1 MLLSDF
7 TPKKPRLNV
16 VEVHES
22 DQLTP
27 AATRGG
33 HNKLNSKEDYLDKRD
48 VLFRLL
54 SQPGV
59 DPETKAKARE
69 RLLDLEKAARLAGII
84 NEEENAMAQA
94 VTRRIIHQ
102 HPDWIMQYGVE
113 LLLQVIDDVT
123 EGEDDWEEIG
133 SSDVSAYV
141 KMVHDQLQSRGG
153 SREEMRDRPAFSEGM
168 MSEIDIEL
176 HNIAQSEDEEEL
188 IDAMGGLKGTGVQIA
203 LEDMM
208 SELADELA
216 AKGMNDVINDQDK
229 MVELLMD
236 KIVEEFGDGDVD
248 TIESDDGK
256 PRFTGAPQRDR
267 NPPPIQNSKMLP
279 PAPGRPTFIGKPNSG
294 KIEPSKKTTESLRN
308 GEYHVAT
315 VTLKDGTEKKVK
327 IRSDEG
333 FRDPIIKHFAKQGLE
348 VQDIKVDWSVRS
360 NESNDRPL
368 SFVTPAKNNDLGYI
382 KLIVHKVKNNKPV
395 SRQEK
400 DDLNKY
406 LASTLMKEEEHGD
419 LRTGWVLKAAKRA
432 FPMAATD
439 EEALAMW
446 INDRVE
452 KDVNRLDRENDRED
466 RDIDRLDSENDQEQR
481 MLSQMNTRDE
491 QIEKKLNDLQAQVN
505 VLYKAD
511 GERKPSRLESRLS
524 TRATSKEI
532 SKYLAEMKKAGY
544 DI

>member
-22 DQLTP
+22 DQSTP
-27 AATRGG
+27 SANRGG

-59 DPETKAKARE
+59 DTETKAKARE

-84 NEEENAMAQA
+84 NEEKNAMAQA

-153 SREEMRDRPAFSEGM
+153 SREEMRDRPAFSEGR

-216 AKGMNDVINDQDK
+216 AKGMNNVINNQDK

-236 KIVEEFGDGDVD
+236 KIVEEFSDGDVD
-248 TIESDDGK
+248 TIKSDNGK

-279 PAPGRPTFIGKPNSG
+279 PAPGRPTFTGKPEQN
-294 KIEPSKKTTESLRN
+294 KKTTESLRD

-348 VQDIKVDWSVRS
+348 VQDIKVDWSV
-360 NESNDRPL
+360 
-368 SFVTPAKNNDLGYI
+368 
-382 KLIVHKVKNNKPV
+382 
-395 SRQEK
+395 
-400 DDLNKY
+400 
-406 LASTLMKEEEHGD
+406 MKEEEHGD

-452 KDVNRLDRENDRED
+452 KDVIRLDQENDRED
-466 RDIDRLDSENDQEQR
+466 RDIDRLDRENDQEQR

>member
-7 TPKKPRLNV
+7 SPKKPGRAV
-16 VEVHES
+16 VEVHEN
-22 DQLTP
+22 DQSVPTVN
-27 AATRGG
+27 RGG
-33 HNKLNSKEDYLDKRD
+33 HNKLQSKEDYLDKRD

-54 SQPGV
+54 SQSGV
-59 DPETKAKARE
+59 DSETKAKARE
-69 RLLDLEKAARLAGII
+69 RLLDLEKAARLSGIV

-94 VTRRIIHQ
+94 VTRRIMNQ
-102 HPDWIMQYGVE
+102 HPEWIMQYGVE

-123 EGEDDWEEIG
+123 EGDDWEEIG

-141 KMVHDQLQSRGG
+141 NMVHDQLRERGS
-153 SREEMRDRPAFSEGM
+153 SREEMRDRRPFAEGF

-188 IDAMGGLKGTGVQIA
+188 IDAIGGLKGTGVQIA

-208 SELADELA
+208 SDLADELS
-216 AKGMNDVINDQDK
+216 AKGMNDVINDQDR
-229 MVELLMD
+229 MIELLMD
-236 KIVEEFGDGDVD
+236 KLVKEYSQGDVD
-248 TIESDDGK
+248 TNESDDGK

-267 NPPPIQNSKMLP
+267 NPLPIRNSKMLP
-279 PAPGRPTFIGKPNSG
+279 PAPGRPTFIGKPTQTTQTQ
-294 KIEPSKKTTESLRN
+294 KTSESLRN
-308 GEYHVAT
+308 DEYHVAT
-315 VTLKDGTEKKVK
+315 VTFDDGTKKKVK

-348 VQDIKVDWSVRS
+348 VRDIEVDWSVRA
-360 NESNDRPL
+360 NENNDRPL
-368 SFVTPAKNNDLGYI
+368 AFVAPVKNDLGYI

-400 DDLNKY
+400 EDLNKY
-406 LASTLMKEEEHGD
+406 LASTLMKEEDHGD

-446 INDRVE
+446 INDRIE

-466 RDIDRLDSENDQEQR
+466 RDIDRLDRENDQEQR
-481 MLSQMNTRDE
+481 MLSQMAARDD
-491 QIEKKLNDLQAQVN
+491 QVEKKLNDLQAQVN
-505 VLYKAD
+505 VLYKD
-511 GERKPSRLESRLS
+511 GGERKPSRLESRLS
-524 TRATSKEI
+524 TRATSAEI